1 MVFFLLCFKHW
12 YLPNCAKLCKNGLSP
27 LIYPWF
33 FFILWIKIN
42 YSWSCY
48 FWDCCLNLV
57 LLNCI
62 LCSNYASFSIM
73 FTGAG
78 FLLLLR
84 SLDFLFILVYV
95 CLGMCVFFHCLGIY
109 DSLNFSC
116 QHCENLVMT
125 TGCLGI
131 SYSFP
136 MYSSHPSH
144 EFFSELPCLVRSML
158 LLLLCFERPGKIV
171 FYSW

>member
-1 MVFFLLCFKHW
+1 M
-12 YLPNCAKLCKNGLSP
+12 
-27 LIYPWF
+27 
-33 FFILWIKIN
+33 
-42 YSWSCY
+42 
-48 FWDCCLNLV
+48 NLV
-57 LLNCI
+57 MLNCI

-78 FLLLLR
+78 FLLFLC
-84 SLDFLFILVYV
+84 SLDFFLFILVYV
-95 CLGMCVFFHCLGIY
+95 CLDICVFFHCLDIC

-125 TGCLGI
+125 TRCLGI

-144 EFFSELPCLVRSML
+144 EFFNELPCLVRSML
-158 LLLLCFERPGKIV
+158 LLLLPCFERPGKIV
-171 FYSW
+171 FYLW